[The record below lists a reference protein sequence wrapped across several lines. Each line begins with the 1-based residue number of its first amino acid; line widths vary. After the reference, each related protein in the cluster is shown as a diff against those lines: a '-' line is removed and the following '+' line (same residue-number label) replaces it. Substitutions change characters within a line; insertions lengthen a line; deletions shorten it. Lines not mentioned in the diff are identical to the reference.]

1 MSRDGLIYLENVS
14 KVDGSGTARVDAISE
29 INLEIAGG
37 EFIAIIGPSGSG
49 KSTLMNIIGC
59 LDRPSAGRYILDGED
74 VSHIEDE
81 KLARIRNKK
90 IGFVFQMFNLLAKH
104 NALYSVQLPLVYAG
118 AGPEERREKGI
129 QMLKKMGL
137 EGRITHRPNQLSG
150 GECQRVAIARA
161 LINDPPILLTDEPT
175 GNLDTRTGDEII
187 SLFRKLN
194 SDEGVTLIMVTHNP
208 EIAAKAKRSIFIR
221 DGRIVEGVVKETI

>member
-1 MSRDGLIYLENVS
+1 MSSSGLIYLENVS
-14 KVDGSGTARVDAISE
+14 KVYGSGTAKVDAISE
-29 INLEIAGG
+29 INLEISSG
-37 EFIAIIGPSGSG
+37 EFVAILGPSGSG

-59 LDRPSAGRYILDGED
+59 LDRPSTGRYILEGED
-74 VSHIEDE
+74 VSSIGDE
-81 KLARIRNKK
+81 KLANIRNKK

-104 NALYSVQLPLVYAG
+104 NALYNVQLPLVYSG
-118 AGPEERREKGI
+118 VGPNERREKSI

-137 EGRITHRPNQLSG
+137 EGRMHHRPNQLSG

-175 GNLDTRTGDEII
+175 GNLDTKTGDEII

-194 SDEGVTLIMVTHNP
+194 SEEGVTLIMVTHNP
-208 EIAAKAKRSIFIR
+208 EIAYKARRRIFIR
-221 DGRIVEGVVKETI
+221 DGRIVEDISK

>member
-1 MSRDGLIYLENVS
+1 MSSSGLIRLENVS
-14 KVDGSGTARVDAISE
+14 KVYGSGTAQVDAISE
-29 INLEIAGG
+29 INLEIAVG
-37 EFIAIIGPSGSG
+37 EFVAIIGPSGSG
-49 KSTLMNIIGC
+49 KSTLMNIVGC

-104 NALYSVQLPLVYAG
+104 NALYNVQLPLVYSG
-118 AGPEERREKGI
+118 AGPDERKEKGV

-137 EGRITHRPNQLSG
+137 EGRMHHRPNQLSG

-175 GNLDTRTGDEII
+175 GNLDTKTGEEII

-194 SDEGVTLIMVTHNP
+194 SEEGVTLIMVTHNP
-208 EIAAKAKRSIFIR
+208 EIADKARRRIFIR
-221 DGRIVEGVVKETI
+221 DGRIVEDISK

>member
-104 NALYSVQLPLVYAG
+104 NALYNVQLPLVYAG

-150 GECQRVAIARA
+150 GECQRVATARA
-161 LINDPPILLTDEPT
+161 LITDPPILLADEPT
-175 GNLDTRTGDEII
+175 GNLDTKTGIDIL
-187 SLFRKLN
+187 SLFKTLN
-194 SDEGVTLIMVTHNP
+194 REEGVTLILVTHNP
-208 EIAAKAKRSIFIR
+208 EIAKEARRRIYIQ
-221 DGRIVEGVVKETI
+221 DGKIVEATGGG